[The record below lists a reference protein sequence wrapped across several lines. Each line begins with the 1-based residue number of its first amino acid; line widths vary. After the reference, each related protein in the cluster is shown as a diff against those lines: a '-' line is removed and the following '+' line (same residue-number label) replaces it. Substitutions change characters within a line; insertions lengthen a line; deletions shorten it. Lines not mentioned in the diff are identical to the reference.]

1 MNDPQMLSNL
11 FSKSS
16 LWGQSESPVWL
27 SSRFTLKRNLAS
39 FPFSPKIS
47 ETEEQQ
53 LLSLI
58 EPTLSKT
65 PPMKE
70 GFLFREADLSTT
82 LKEALAEHFL
92 LEGDAKSYLIDP
104 SGFFLVRVEGDEH
117 LILTCLEPASSWE
130 TKWENLSSF
139 ERAIGQLHEFAFSP
153 KFGYLSSDPT
163 SCGTA
168 LSVEAIL
175 HIPCL
180 IHLEELD
187 EVLVKNLPD
196 EVTFHGLG
204 GGDEY
209 IGDFITL
216 KNQFTLGV
224 SEDHILDSVHKAGA
238 EVMKLETKRREKLKL
253 EKDGFMRD
261 KISRA
266 YGLLLHSFQI
276 ETKEAFAALSLLKL
290 GIDLEWVDG
299 MTDQEISAI
308 FFRCR
313 RAHLALDS
321 QESLTP
327 EQLAEKRADYL
338 KQQCHKLKLKI

>member
-1 MNDPQMLSNL
+1 MNDPQALSTL
-11 FSKSS
+11 LAESP
-16 LWGQSESPVWL
+16 LWGQSESPIWL
-27 SSRFTLKRNLAS
+27 SSRFTLKRNLAG
-39 FPFSPKIS
+39 FPFSPKIN

-53 LLSLI
+53 LLSLL
-58 EPTLSKT
+58 EPTLMNT
-65 PPMKE
+65 PPLKE
-70 GFLFREADLSTT
+70 GFHFRDIELSTT

-92 LEGDAKSYLIDP
+92 LDGDAKSYLIDS
-104 SGFFLVRVEGDEH
+104 SGSFLVRVEGEDH
-117 LILTCLEPASSWE
+117 LTLTCLEPASSWK
-130 TKWENLSSF
+130 TKWKNLSSF
-139 ERAIGQLHEFAFSP
+139 ERTLGDVHDFAFSQ
-153 KFGYLSSDPT
+153 KFGYLCSDPT

-187 EVLVKNLPD
+187 EVLEKTLPD
-196 EVTFHGLG
+196 EVTFQGLG
-204 GGDEY
+204 GGDDY
-209 IGDFITL
+209 IGDFIL
-216 KNQFTLGV
+216 IKNQFTLGV

-238 EVMKLETKRREKLKL
+238 ELMKLETQRREKLKK
-253 EKDGFMRD
+253 EKEPVMRD

-290 GIDLEWVDG
+290 GIDLQWVDG

-313 RAHLALDS
+313 RAHLALGS

-327 EQLAEKRADYL
+327 EQLAEKRANYL
-338 KQQCHKLKLKI
+338 KQQCTKLELKI

>member
-1 MNDPQMLSNL
+1 MNDPQALSHL
-11 FSKSS
+11 LAESP
-16 LWGQSESPVWL
+16 LWGQSESPIWL

-39 FPFSPKIS
+39 FPFSPKIN

-53 LLSLI
+53 LLSLL

-65 PPMKE
+65 SLLKE
-70 GFLFREADLSTT
+70 GFLFRETELSTT
-82 LKEALAEHFL
+82 LKEGLAEHFL

-117 LILTCLEPASSWE
+117 LTLTCLEPASSWKS
-130 TKWENLSSF
+130 KWENLSSF
-139 ERAIGQLHEFAFSP
+139 ERAVGETYEFAFSP

-163 SCGTA
+163 CCGTA

-187 EVLVKNLPD
+187 EVLAKTLPD
-196 EVTFHGLG
+196 EVTSHGLG
-204 GGDEY
+204 GGDDY

-238 EVMKLETKRREKLKL
+238 ELMKLEASRREKLKL
-253 EKDGFMRD
+253 EKDAFMRD

-290 GIDLEWVDG
+290 GIDLEWVAG
-299 MTDQEISAI
+299 MRDQEISAI
-308 FFRCR
+308 FFRCS

-321 QESLTP
+321 QEPLTP

-338 KQQCHKLKLKI
+338 KQQCNKLKLKI